1 MPGSTI
7 QYEFTELAKTSANL
21 QNATMDSFTAWSS
34 LLTIWL
40 VSIGI
45 LCNYTHISYSIGV
58 QIHHPSSSSFCK
70 TCILSPWQHSF
81 LFVIFFADRCRI
93 LAPLEPFLNAAA
105 RQLRWRIEA
114 WIGRLSGCLGL
125 VGFVGSDSSF
135 QMRSIA
141 LRHSCH
147 NQAVCVSAMFI
158 EVFRAKYILT
168 KNHRTTA
175 TVSWN
180 INFTMRWWKNRNHL
194 GTNFHFL
201 PNQPDEQVCTHTDT
215 FSVIHRVKGCP
226 SCIFSRPILSFFAF
240 SELTLQLLPHETGQ
254 GRQLSAF
261 IVWQWRIILIHTSQ
275 SYLSLVKLLWKC
287 KTSWI

>member
-1 MPGSTI
+1 MGGSHWVCLRLPCWT
-7 QYEFTELAKTSANL
+7 FKTVSLL
-21 QNATMDSFTAWSS
+21 QNRLRAQRNAKGYDARVNYSIWIHWIGENKCKPSKCYDGFLHS
-34 LLTIWL
+34 LIKFADNLIRL

-58 QIHHPSSSSFCK
+58 QIHHPSPSSFFK

-158 EVFRAKYILT
+158 EVLRAKYILT

-201 PNQPDEQVCTHTDT
+201 PNQPDEQVCTHT
-215 FSVIHRVKGCP
+215 HRH
-226 SCIFSRPILSFFAF
+226 
-240 SELTLQLLPHETGQ
+240 TLFP
-254 GRQLSAF
+254 
-261 IVWQWRIILIHTSQ
+261 
-275 SYLSLVKLLWKC
+275 
-287 KTSWI
+287 